1 MIVKFLS
8 YVIDEKTPTY
18 GNRNTFRCD
27 KKTNILNGDIA
38 NDSFIKTTVHI
49 GTHIDMP
56 YHFYE
61 NGQTI
66 EDFSD
71 EFWIFNRVAFVEIQ
85 PKKLIIEDELI
96 KKIEMEKL
104 SKDLELLI
112 VKTGIC
118 NQREEKM
125 FWDQNYGFSPE
136 LYNYFI
142 TKFPSLRVFGF
153 DSISASSLTNE
164 SVGIEVHKKFLNP
177 EKPVLLLEDMN
188 LTEVSKNIKFNQ
200 VIIAPLRIKKCDGL
214 PCTIIAFCDN

>member
-1 MIVKFLS
+1 M
-8 YVIDEKTPTY
+8 IDEKTPTY

-125 FWDQNYGFSPE
+125 FWDQNYGFSPK